1 MKTSIVSPK
10 TPSDSNSP
18 IPARSDIAKRS
29 GPRTLLHLEGLV
41 ALTVACLAYRG
52 VGAHWGQFLL
62 LFLMPDVSMV
72 GYCFGRPIGA
82 AVYNAAHTYV
92 GPFLLG
98 LIAYYGHR
106 PSLLPLALIWVAHI
120 GFDRLLG
127 YGLKYATAFKDTH
140 LGRA

>member
-1 MKTSIVSPK
+1 MNTSIMSPK

-18 IPARSDIAKRS
+18 IPAGGDIAKRS
-29 GPRTLLHLEGLV
+29 GPRILLHLEGLV
-41 ALTVACLAYRG
+41 ALTAACLAYRG
-52 VGAHWGQFLL
+52 VGAHWGQFSL
-62 LFLMPDVSMV
+62 LFLTPDLSMV
-72 GYCFGRPIGA
+72 GYCFGRRIGA

-127 YGLKYATAFKDTH
+127 YGLKYATGFKHTH